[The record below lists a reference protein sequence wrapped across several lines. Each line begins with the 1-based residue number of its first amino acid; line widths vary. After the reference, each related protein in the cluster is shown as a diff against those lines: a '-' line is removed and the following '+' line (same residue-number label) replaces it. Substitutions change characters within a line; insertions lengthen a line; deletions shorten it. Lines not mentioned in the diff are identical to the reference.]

1 MTSSEI
7 HVQEVLN
14 NLVSATNSI
23 KRDGI
28 DNLDESFTAAIAT
41 AAQAQ
46 AQAQAQTSAQ
56 QAQEQHDHHQVNQ
69 EELERIA
76 QEHQHQTQ
84 TQEQGQDS
92 QAEQSNLSAPA
103 NENSV
108 IHVNALDAG
117 NSSTL
122 ATVPI
127 TTVSPAPPSAKPVTG
142 SEEWH
147 KMRRDNHKE
156 VERRRRENINAGIN
170 DLASVIP
177 NPDKNKGAIL
187 RQAVKYIHTIQE
199 AQQKAVADSEALASV
214 QFERDRALLE
224 KNMAQNQLHTL
235 IAENDQ
241 LKRDYEALR
250 KEFEELEES
259 KKRQR
264 TE

>member
-1 MTSSEI
+1 MTSSSEI

-23 KRDGI
+23 KRDGM

-46 AQAQAQTSAQ
+46 AQTPAQ
-56 QAQEQHDHHQVNQ
+56 QGQEQRDQHQVNQ

-76 QEHQHQTQ
+76 QEHQQS
-84 TQEQGQDS
+84 QEQGQDG
-92 QAEQSNLSAPA
+92 QTEQSAPA
-103 NENSV
+103 DESSV

-127 TTVSPAPPSAKPVTG
+127 TTTASSAPPATKPVTG

-170 DLASVIP
+170 DLANVIP

-199 AQQKAVADSEALASV
+199 AHQKAVADSEALTAT

-224 KNMAQNQLHTL
+224 KNVAQSQLQTL

-241 LKRDYEALR
+241 LKREYDALR

>member
-23 KRDGI
+23 KRDGM

-46 AQAQAQTSAQ
+46 AQTSAQ
-56 QAQEQHDHHQVNQ
+56 QAQEQHDQHQVNQ

-92 QAEQSNLSAPA
+92 QTEQSNLSAPA
-103 NENSV
+103 SENSV

-127 TTVSPAPPSAKPVTG
+127 TTASPAPPAKPVSG

-187 RQAVKYIHTIQE
+187 RQAVKYIQTIQE
-199 AQQKAVADSEALASV
+199 AHQKALADNESLTSV
-214 QFERDRALLE
+214 QFERERALLE
-224 KNMAQNQLHTL
+224 KNVAQNQLHTL

-241 LKRDYEALR
+241 LKRDFEALR
-250 KEFEELEES
+250 KEFDELEES